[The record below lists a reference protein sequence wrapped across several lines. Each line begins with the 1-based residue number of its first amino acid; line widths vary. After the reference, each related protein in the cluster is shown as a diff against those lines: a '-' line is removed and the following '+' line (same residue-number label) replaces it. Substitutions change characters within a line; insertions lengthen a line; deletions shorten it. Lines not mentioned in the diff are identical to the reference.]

1 MRMSGTSAFRATL
14 VLLAAASAAPALAD
28 DRVPLAKVA
37 HELGYRYAYLDQE
50 NGVSLT
56 TAGAVIVI
64 RPGDGYFTVN
74 NRHLPVYGFIP
85 FYRDNDVVVSRS
97 LEREIA
103 NFLPARA
110 RAWRT
115 AAKPALAERVAER
128 VAAPVDDGRVQSV
141 EGTFTPAA
149 SSVEIL
155 GRATPGTTVTLEL
168 RAALSEQLPVI
179 TLDGTAVV
187 ADRNGDFEAELDN
200 SPDRFAYSRLFV
212 VATAPGNA
220 APITVFVVTN
230 RVDLNAHTKAD
241 DALKQ

>member
-1 MRMSGTSAFRATL
+1 MSVASAFRAAL
-14 VLLAAASAAPALAD
+14 VLLVAGSAGAALAD

-37 HELGYRYAYLDQE
+37 RELGFHYAYLDQE

-56 TAGAVIVI
+56 RAGAVVVI
-64 RPGDGYFTVN
+64 RPGDGYFTIN
-74 NRHLPVYGFIP
+74 NRHVPVYGFIP

-103 NFLPARA
+103 GFLPPKPHV
-110 RAWRT
+110 AWRT
-115 AAKPALAERVAER
+115 AAKPALAERT
-128 VAAPVDDGRVQSV
+128 AAPVDDGRVQSV
-141 EGTFTPAA
+141 NGTFTPAA

-187 ADRNGDFEAELDN
+187 ADRNGDFEAQLDN

-220 APITVFVVTN
+220 TPITVFVVTN
-230 RVDLNAHTKAD
+230 RVDVNAHTKAD

>member
-1 MRMSGTSAFRATL
+1 MRMSGASAFRATL
-14 VLLAAASAAPALAD
+14 VLLVAWSGAAALAD
-28 DRVPLAKVA
+28 DGVPLAKVA
-37 HELGYRYAYLDQE
+37 RDLGFRYSYLDQE

-56 TAGAVIVI
+56 RAGAVIVI

-74 NRHLPVYGFIP
+74 NRHLPVYGVIP
-85 FYRDNDVVVSRS
+85 FYRDNDVVVSRA

-103 NFLPARA
+103 HFLPARPHVAA
-110 RAWRT
+110 RTWPT
-115 AAKPALAERVAER
+115 AAKPALAER
-128 VAAPVDDGRVQSV
+128 AAPPVDAGQVRSV

-149 SSVEIL
+149 SSVEIV

-179 TLDGTAVV
+179 TLDGTEVV
-187 ADRNGDFEAELDN
+187 ADRNGDFEAQLDN

-220 APITVFVVTN
+220 TPITVFVVTN
-230 RVDLNAHTKAD
+230 RLDLNAHTKAD